1 MTTDAAAITAPQNR
15 LADFFAL
22 TKPRLN
28 SLVVVTAGV
37 GYLAAPRGPFDA
49 LLLFHATVGAM
60 LVAGGA
66 AALNQVAERDLDA
79 RMHRTLNRPL
89 PSGRLHT
96 SEATWAALA
105 LAAAGLVQLALGA
118 NLTAAVVALATLL
131 SYVAVY
137 TPLKRVTHWALLV
150 GAVPGAL
157 PVMIGWSAV
166 APLSP
171 GAWALFAVV
180 FVWQLP
186 HFLALTWLFRED
198 FGRADLPLLSISD
211 PSGRRTAS
219 HLLVYAV
226 LLVPVSVTPTW
237 YGVAG
242 TTYAVGA
249 ATLSA
254 GLLALSVWFAR
265 GRTTD
270 RARLLFRATLVY
282 LPIIWVL
289 LLLDRTG

>member
-1 MTTDAAAITAPQNR
+1 MTTDAAAITAPRSR

-37 GYLAAPRGPFDA
+37 GYLAAHRGPFDA
-49 LLLFHATVGAM
+49 LLFFHATVGAM

-96 SEATWAALA
+96 GEATWAALA

-118 NLTAAVVALATLL
+118 NLTAALVALATLL

-171 GAWALFAVV
+171 GAWTLFAVV

-211 PSGRRTAS
+211 PSGRRTAN
-219 HLLVYAV
+219 HLLDYAV

-237 YGVAG
+237 FGVAG
-242 TTYAVGA
+242 MTYAVGA

-282 LPIIWVL
+282 LPIVWVL
-289 LLLDRTG
+289 LLIDRTG

>member
-1 MTTDAAAITAPQNR
+1 MTTEAAAISRPRSR

-37 GYLAAPRGPFDA
+37 GYLAGRSGPFDPVSF
-49 LLLFHATVGAM
+49 FHATVGAA

-79 RMHRTLNRPL
+79 QMHRTQDRPL
-89 PSGRLHT
+89 PSGRLRPP
-96 SEATWAALA
+96 EAIWAALVLA
-105 LAAAGLVQLALGA
+105 LAGLAQLALGA
-118 NLTAAVVALATLL
+118 SLSASIVALATLL

-157 PVMIGWSAV
+157 PVVIGWAAV
-166 APLSP
+166 APLSA

-186 HFLALTWLFRED
+186 HFLALTWLFQED
-198 FGRADLPLLSISD
+198 FARANLPLLSLTD
-211 PSGRRTAS
+211 PSGRRTAT
-219 HLLVYAV
+219 HLLVYAA
-226 LLVPVSVTPTW
+226 LLIPVSVAPTW

-242 TTYAVGA
+242 TTYAAGA
-249 ATLSA
+249 AAMSA
-254 GLLALSVWFAR
+254 GLFALGVWFAR
-265 GRTTD
+265 GRSTD
-270 RARLLFRATLVY
+270 RARLLFRATLIY
-282 LPIIWVL
+282 LPIVWVL
-289 LLLDRTG
+289 LLADRVG

>member
-1 MTTDAAAITAPQNR
+1 MTTDAAAITAPRSR

-37 GYLAAPRGPFDA
+37 GYLAAQRGPFDP
-49 LLLFHATVGAM
+49 LLFFHATVGAM

-79 RMHRTLNRPL
+79 RMRRTLNRPL

-96 SEATWAALA
+96 TEAIWAALA

-118 NLTAAVVALATLL
+118 NLTAAIVALATLL

-157 PVMIGWSAV
+157 PVVIGWSAV
-166 APLSP
+166 ATLSP

-198 FGRADLPLLSISD
+198 FGRADLPLLSITD
-211 PSGRRTAS
+211 PSGKRTAR

-226 LLVPVSVTPTW
+226 LLVPVSATPTW

-242 TTYAVGA
+242 TTYAIA
-249 ATLSA
+249 ATALSA
-254 GLLALSVWFAR
+254 GLLALSVWFAQE
-265 GRTTD
+265 RTID
-270 RARLLFRATLVY
+270 RARLLFRATLAY
-282 LPIIWVL
+282 LPIIWIL
-289 LLLDRTG
+289 LLIDRTG

>member
-1 MTTDAAAITAPQNR
+1 MTTDAAAITAPRSR

-37 GYLAAPRGPFDA
+37 GYLAAHRGPFDA
-49 LLLFHATVGAM
+49 LLFFHATVGAM

-96 SEATWAALA
+96 GEATWAALA

-118 NLTAAVVALATLL
+118 NLTAALVALATLL

-171 GAWALFAVV
+171 GAWTLFAVV

-211 PSGRRTAS
+211 PSGRRTAN
-219 HLLVYAV
+219 HLLNYAV

-237 YGVAG
+237 FGVAG
-242 TTYAVGA
+242 MTYAVA
-249 ATLSA
+249 
-254 GLLALSVWFAR
+254 
-265 GRTTD
+265 
-270 RARLLFRATLVY
+270 
-282 LPIIWVL
+282 PPP
-289 LLLDRTG
+289 

>member
-1 MTTDAAAITAPQNR
+1 MTTDAAAISAPRSR
-15 LADFFAL
+15 LADFVAL

-37 GYLAAPRGPFDA
+37 GYLAARSGPFDV
-49 LLLFHATVGAM
+49 LSFFHATVGSM

-79 RMHRTLNRPL
+79 RMRRTRDRPL
-89 PSGRLHT
+89 PSGRLQ
-96 SEATWAALA
+96 SWEAVWAALA
-105 LAAAGLVQLALGA
+105 LAVAGLVQLALGA
-118 NLTAAVVALATLL
+118 SLTAAVVALATLL

-137 TPLKRVTHWALLV
+137 TPLKQVTHWALLV

-157 PVMIGWSAV
+157 PVVIGWSAV
-166 APLSP
+166 APLSA

-186 HFLALTWLFRED
+186 HFLALTWLFRDD
-198 FGRADLPLLSISD
+198 FARADLPLLSISD
-211 PSGRRTAS
+211 PSGRRTAT

-226 LLVPVSVTPTW
+226 MLIPVSVTPTW

-249 ATLSA
+249 AALSV
-254 GLLALSVWFAR
+254 GLLGLGVWFAR
-265 GRTTD
+265 RRGTE
-270 RARLLFRATLVY
+270 RAQLLFRATLLY
-282 LPIIWVL
+282 LPIVWVL
-289 LLLDRTG
+289 LLIDRVG

>member
-1 MTTDAAAITAPQNR
+1 MTTEAAAIARPRSR
-15 LADFFAL
+15 LGDFFAL

-37 GYLAAPRGPFDA
+37 GYLAGRSGPLDPVSF
-49 LLLFHATVGAM
+49 FHATVGAA

-66 AALNQVAERDLDA
+66 AALNQVSERDLDA
-79 RMHRTLNRPL
+79 RMRRTEDRPL
-89 PSGRLHT
+89 PRGRLRPI
-96 SEATWAALA
+96 EAIWAALA
-105 LAAAGLVQLALGA
+105 LALAGLVQLALGA
-118 NLTAAVVALATLL
+118 NLTAALVALATLL

-157 PVMIGWSAV
+157 PVVIGWAAV

-171 GAWALFAVV
+171 GAWTLFALV

-198 FGRADLPLLSISD
+198 FARANLPLLSLTD
-211 PSGRRTAS
+211 RSGRRTAT
-219 HLLVYAV
+219 HLLAYAT
-226 LLVPVSVTPTW
+226 LLIPVSVAPTW
-237 YGVAG
+237 YGIAG

-249 ATLSA
+249 AVMSVA
-254 GLLALSVWFAR
+254 LLALGVWFAR
-265 GRTTD
+265 ERNTD
-270 RARLLFRATLVY
+270 RARLVFRATLAY
-282 LPIIWVL
+282 LPIVWL
-289 LLLDRTG
+289 LLLVDRVG

>member
-96 SEATWAALA
+96 GEATWAALA
-105 LAAAGLVQLALGA
+105 LAVAGLVQLALGA
-118 NLTAAVVALATLL
+118 NLTAAIVALATLL

-171 GAWALFAVV
+171 GAWMLFAVV

-186 HFLALTWLFRED
+186 
-198 FGRADLPLLSISD
+198 LLSISD
-211 PSGRRTAS
+211 PTGRRTAN

-226 LLVPVSVTPTW
+226 LLVPVSVAPTW

-242 TTYAVGA
+242 MTYAVGA

-254 GLLALSVWFAR
+254 GLLALCVWFAR

-289 LLLDRTG
+289 LLIDRTG

>member
-1 MTTDAAAITAPQNR
+1 MTTDATAITAPRSR

-96 SEATWAALA
+96 GEATWAALA
-105 LAAAGLVQLALGA
+105 LAVAGLVQLALGA
-118 NLTAAVVALATLL
+118 NLTAAIVALATLL

-211 PSGRRTAS
+211 PTGRRTAN

-242 TTYAVGA
+242 MTYAVGA

-254 GLLALSVWFAR
+254 GLLALGVSFAR

-289 LLLDRTG
+289 LLIDRTG

>member
-1 MTTDAAAITAPQNR
+1 MTTDAAAITAPRSR
-15 LADFFAL
+15 LVYFLAL

-37 GYLAAPRGPFDA
+37 GYLAAHRGPLDA
-49 LLLFHATVGAM
+49 LLFFHATVGAM

-66 AALNQVAERDLDA
+66 AALNQVTERDLDA
-79 RMHRTLNRPL
+79 RMQRTLNRPL
-89 PSGRLHT
+89 PSGRLRT
-96 SEATWAALA
+96 GEAIWTAFA

-157 PVMIGWSAV
+157 PVVIGWAAV

-198 FGRADLPLLSISD
+198 FARADLPLLSISD
-211 PSGRRTAS
+211 PSGGRTAT
-219 HLLVYAV
+219 HLLVYA
-226 LLVPVSVTPTW
+226 LLLIPVSVTPTW
-237 YGVAG
+237 FGVAG
-242 TTYAVGA
+242 TTYAVAA
-249 ATLSA
+249 ATLSV
-254 GLLALSVWFAR
+254 GLLALSVWFTR
-265 GRTTD
+265 GRTID
-270 RARLLFRATLVY
+270 RARLLFRATLIY
-282 LPIIWVL
+282 LPIVWVL
-289 LLLDRTG
+289 LLIDRTG